1 MDFPGVTA
9 TNVQHHSANITTA
22 ETVSDDAWYPDAGA
36 TTHCTPNVSNFTQK
50 QPYLGSDQVQMG
62 DGASLPIQ
70 NIGGRA
76 LNNFIQLH
84 SSDQSQSEIYS
95 QDGKIVTIIEP
106 ASLQE
111 VLFESLSQK
120 NQCWGKFCA
129 PWSPC
134 QPGCVCVGAVGTGA
148 CIGPSK

>member
-1 MDFPGVTA
+1 MHIKYGQRKLQYP
-9 TNVQHHSANITTA
+9 VQHNNIQVGKDSKARKIFPSIDFSVTNFRTTLLV
-22 ETVSDDAWYPDAGA
+22 E
-36 TTHCTPNVSNFTQK
+36 K
-50 QPYLGSDQVQMG
+50 QFS
-62 DGASLPIQ
+62 
-70 NIGGRA
+70 GGRA

-148 CIGPSK
+148 CVGPPK